1 MKQKRLVSVIGALV
15 LIISAVA
22 LISGCQQA
30 NGNQNN
36 TSSDWRPVSNK
47 SDLVGTWK
55 ASVSG
60 SGVVEKKIFYVASD
74 FSGYFKIDA
83 DYSMADASFL
93 ASVGDV
99 ISGLEGIGFI
109 VAHDPVNKTISAIQ
123 NFTST
128 DLQEMVSLIKLN
140 SSKTKIKFTA
150 GENSVEYTKQ

>member
-55 ASVSG
+55 AEFSM
-60 SGVVEKKIFYVASD
+60 SGVVGTKTLSVASD
-74 FSGYFKIDA
+74 FSGYLQHEE
-83 DYSMADASFL
+83 DYSSADASYA
-93 ASVGDV
+93 ASVNDAVSDLEALGFDV
-99 ISGLEGIGFI
+99 D
-109 VAHDPVNKTISAIQ
+109 HDSANKTINARL
-123 NFTST
+123 NFTPEVLEGMLSF
-128 DLQEMVSLIKLN
+128 MKLN

>member
-1 MKQKRLVSVIGALV
+1 M
-15 LIISAVA
+15 
-22 LISGCQQA
+22 
-30 NGNQNN
+30 
-36 TSSDWRPVSNK
+36 
-47 SDLVGTWK
+47 
-55 ASVSG
+55 
-60 SGVVEKKIFYVASD
+60 ASD

-109 VAHDPVNKTISAIQ
+109 VAHDPANKTISAIQ